1 MTANSTTV
9 SGDEIRRA
17 GLDVLLREL
26 GVVGMVRFIQQFDP
40 GSGDYT
46 AERARLHANTTTE
59 GVMAA
64 IQKVHAESKRA
75 PNPPRRQ
82 PPTRTFSP
90 DTPEEEI
97 RQAGLDVLR
106 RALGPRGIALFL
118 QQFIKPA
125 GNYTA
130 ERHTLLGNPSVAE
143 IVASIERR
151 KAEAARTAE
160 SGE

>member
-9 SGDEIRRA
+9 SGDEIRQA

-46 AERARLHANTTTE
+46 AQRARLHATTTTE
-59 GVMAA
+59 GVIAA

-75 PNPPRRQ
+75 PNPPRQ

-90 DTPEEEI
+90 DAPEEEI

-106 RALGPRGIALFL
+106 RELGPRGIVLFL

-125 GNYTA
+125 GDYTA
-130 ERHTLLGNPSVAE
+130 ERHKLLGNPSVDE

-151 KAEAARTAE
+151 KAEAARTA
-160 SGE
+160 